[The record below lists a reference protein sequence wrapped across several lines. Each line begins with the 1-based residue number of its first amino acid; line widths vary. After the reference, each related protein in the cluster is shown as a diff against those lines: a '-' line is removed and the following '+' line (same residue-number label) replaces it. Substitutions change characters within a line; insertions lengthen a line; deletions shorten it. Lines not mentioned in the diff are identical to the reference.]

1 MIIDTHVHFWRYEE
15 AAFGWIAAAALKRD
29 FLPADYAADG
39 SDAGVSGC
47 VAVEARQ
54 CLEETEQL
62 LRFAAERR
70 EIRGVVGW
78 LPLVDFG
85 DAARRDAAAAALER
99 FVAEAAAVAVR
110 HVVQDEPDDGFI
122 LREDFNAGVDAVGR
136 AGLAYEILVFA
147 RQLPQAIRFADR
159 HPGMRLVLDHLGKPG
174 ADFAFWWDR
183 IRELAR
189 RDQVWCKVSGL
200 VTEVGCVDFRPYI
213 ETVLE
218 AFGPERVMW
227 GGDWPVLKAD
237 MRYRAWLEACRE
249 VLPDACFGETARR
262 FYRLKDGECGKECER

>member
-62 LRFAAERR
+62 LRFA
-70 EIRGVVGW
+70 
-78 LPLVDFG
+78 
-85 DAARRDAAAAALER
+85 
-99 FVAEAAAVAVR
+99 AEAAAVAVR

-174 ADFAFWWDR
+174 ADFAFWRDR
-183 IRELAR
+183 IQELAR

-227 GGDWPVLKAD
+227 GGDWPLLKAD
-237 MRYRAWLEACRE
+237 MRYRAWLDACRE

-262 FYRLKDGECGKECER
+262 FYHLKDGECGKECER